1 MTVIDAG
8 DTRHVHVEFF
18 IDAVKDDKATR
29 EQGRPIF
36 KDVEMARLKF
46 VGDNKKELVAPAHQ
60 KFMRMPGTQ
69 EWVTYAERYPRHYEA
84 FKTGQALLGSGT
96 PLAELP
102 FLTEAK
108 RSELKALN
116 VHTAEALSSLDGSLL
131 QKLGMYGRE
140 LKNQAQAYL
149 DKAKETAL
157 ETRLAGENAALKERI
172 DALEAMIRGQGQPQV
187 AVEMVPNTD
196 VEVGS
201 FDQLDDDELKRFI
214 KVRTGQSPRGN
225 PAHATLVRMA
235 EEALKVAA

>member
-1 MTVIDAG
+1 MAVIDAG

-172 DALEAMIRGQGQPQV
+172 DALEAMIRGQGQAPAQDMPTV
-187 AVEMVPNTD
+187 AEEAASSFADWTD
-196 VEVGS
+196 EN
-201 FDQLDDDELKRFI
+201 LKAFI
-214 KVRTGQSPRGN
+214 KEQTSQAPRGN
-225 PAHATLVRMA
+225 PSHATLVRMA
-235 EEALKVAA
+235 EEASQKAAA